1 MLYKDNCQNFIL
13 HSFISHLLSNTIHS
27 VEAMEALILCPA
39 RNHLLIKY
47 PFVRSLKLQ
56 RRVLIFPSCLSLL
69 VAKLPIIEL
78 IVTPIAH
85 PKSIISSLGMS
96 TLKCQLLAAFLIIAV
111 FAHTFGVVQPLEV
124 VAPQVMPFLVSDFV
138 FFLQSR
144 TINVSGHR
152 KRRSGLRPIF

>member
-1 MLYKDNCQNFIL
+1 M
-13 HSFISHLLSNTIHS
+13 SNSIHS
-27 VEAMEALILCPA
+27 VEAMEALILYPA
-39 RNHLLIKY
+39 RNHSLIKY

-56 RRVLIFPSCLSLL
+56 RRVLIFPSCLL

-96 TLKCQLLAAFLIIAV
+96 TLKCQLLAAYLIIAV

-138 FFLQSR
+138 FFFLSR
-144 TINVSGHR
+144 TIKVPGHR
-152 KRRSGLRPIF
+152 QRRSGLRPIF